1 MQRRGVTLDLWW
13 TMSTLFSFLRKFPN
27 FEMQKCVFYIDQH
40 IQYCVLSGVCKW
52 YIWPFKMIIK
62 TGNWTKVCKCFA
74 WHIPNMTFVLLQ
86 STRIFVDMLLVTQTN
101 RISLLLYLIQ
111 SWKILIS
118 DILVYILEIHFIKSH
133 LIFLKPTLVYLKQD
147 HKPILLL
154 NMFSNLTWLRLSDSW
169 PYILNIYP
177 FIIICLFTVLFRNAY
192 VSYVRVYVCIF
203 VMLW

>member
-13 TMSTLFSFLRKFPN
+13 TMSALFSFLRKFPN

-40 IQYCVLSGVCKW
+40 IQHCVLSGVCKW

-62 TGNWTKVCKCFA
+62 IGNWTKVCKCFA

-111 SWKILIS
+111 SWEILIS

-133 LIFLKPTLVYLKQD
+133 LIFLKPTLLKQD
-147 HKPILLL
+147 HKPIFLL
-154 NMFSNLTWLRLSDSW
+154 NMFSNLTWLRLFDSW